1 MYQIVTIAPHWN
13 IEDEP
18 MGTKDKCWVLL
29 PDDDIPWLF
38 KFSRTISA
46 QSGNIAGEHWS
57 EKVAGEIGNLLGI
70 PCAKVEL
77 ASLNGTYGSISQK
90 FKDLQ
95 NSSCDLVHG
104 NELLAGAIS
113 NYDQDKKYGH
123 SLHTLENI
131 LTAIKTVTNN
141 NGEQA
146 RRDAYHA
153 IGGYILLDALIMNV
167 DRHHEN
173 WSMFRKYV
181 AGQTIYE
188 MAPSF
193 DHASS
198 LGRELECRKI
208 ATWKQQGPVS
218 YSNQIDKYIRK
229 GHGGVFEKVDTKKG
243 MNPIELVALANKRW
257 PSVMS
262 PWLNRLSEV
271 DIDIICETVKKV
283 PIACTNSYSLEFA
296 ELLLR
301 KTYVRLLEI

>member
-1 MYQIVTIAPHWN
+1 MYQIVTIAPDWVL
-13 IEDEP
+13 EDEP

-38 KFSRTISA
+38 KFSRKISMQPA
-46 QSGNIAGEHWS
+46 SIAGEHWS
-57 EKVAGEIGNLLGI
+57 EKVASEIGGILGI

-77 ASLNGTYGSISQK
+77 AEFNGSYGAISQK
-90 FKDLQ
+90 FEELK
-95 NSSCDLVHG
+95 NSACELVHG
-104 NELLAGAIS
+104 NELLAGAIE
-113 NYDQDKKYGH
+113 NYDQEKKYGH

-131 LTAIKTVTNN
+131 LAAIKTVTNS
-141 NGEQA
+141 EQA

-153 IGGYILLDALIMNV
+153 IGGYILLDALIMNG

-173 WSMFRKYV
+173 WSMFRKYS
-181 AGQTIYE
+181 AGQISHE

-198 LGRELECRKI
+198 LGRELEPRKI
-208 ATWKQQGPVS
+208 SIWKQQGPQS
-218 YSNQIDKYIRK
+218 YSNQIDKYICK
-229 GHGGVFEKVDTKKG
+229 GPGGVFEKVGARKG

-257 PSVMS
+257 PSVIS
-262 PWLNRLSEV
+262 PWLKKLSET
-271 DIDIICETVKKV
+271 DIEIICGTLKEV
-283 PIACTNSYSLEFA
+283 PIACTNSYAMEFA